1 MNVQMIEADVR
12 KSANKIQ
19 EAANNVK
26 GIDFSDSISAI
37 TSALPGSTCVG
48 AANKLK
54 TELKT
59 NLDAWVTSANSHHE
73 LTNNAADHIVASD
86 ETSERTGHQM
96 SQQMGPR

>member
-12 KSANKIQ
+12 KSAQKIQ
-19 EAANNVK
+19 AAANNVK

-37 TSALPGSTCVG
+37 TSALPDSTCVG

-59 NLDAWVTSANSHHE
+59 NLDAWVKSANSHHE

-86 ETSERTGHQM
+86 ETSQRTGNKIN
-96 SQQMGPR
+96 QQVGPR

>member
-12 KSANKIQ
+12 KSAQKIQ
-19 EAANNVK
+19 AAANNVK

-37 TSALPGSTCVG
+37 TSALPDSTCVG

-59 NLDAWVTSANSHHE
+59 NLDAWVKSANSHHE
-73 LTNNAADHIVASD
+73 LTTNAADHIVAAD
-86 ETSERTGHQM
+86 ETSQRTGNKIN
-96 SQQMGPR
+96 QQVGPR

>member
-12 KSANKIQ
+12 KSAQKIQ
-19 EAANNVK
+19 AAANNVK

-37 TSALPGSTCVG
+37 TSALPGSTCMS

-59 NLDAWVTSANSHHE
+59 NLDGWVKSANSHHE
-73 LTNNAADHIVASD
+73 LTNNAADHIVEAD
-86 ETSERTGHQM
+86 HTSERTGNRLN
-96 SQQMGPR
+96 QQVGQR